1 MSSLATTEPP
11 RYNPLM
17 ARILLQLRHA
27 GRDRVSLSEFL
38 CEALPPELERA
49 IGTVSVSRSKVRR
62 LVVAGAV
69 RVNGKQE
76 RRPGAI
82 LNRGDG
88 ITALIDPER
97 FAYEK
102 ENDDVA
108 FELTRDRIL
117 FEDDAI
123 IVVDKPARF
132 PTEATALASRDHLQ
146 AAVARYLG
154 GGYVGIHH
162 RLDRDTSGA
171 ILFTKD
177 RRANAGAHAL
187 FEGRLARKEYE
198 ALTILPDALK
208 ASAAPNVGET
218 FSVRNRLARV
228 SPKGQAGKWGAV
240 ESGGDEAITDFR
252 VLARGPGLLRVLAL
266 PLTGRTHQI
275 RVHLSAFG
283 LPLLG
288 DVLYGGPEEF
298 KGQRVP
304 RAMLHAAR
312 LSFPHPIDGK
322 VIEVEAPLPADFLEL
337 LNAIGAGLVPR
348 E

>member
-1 MSSLATTEPP
+1 MSLSSLVASPTT

-17 ARILLQLRHA
+17 ARILLQLRHT
-27 GRDRVSLSEFL
+27 GRDRFPLSEFL
-38 CEALPPELERA
+38 CEALPPELTRA
-49 IGTVSVSRSKVRR
+49 IGTASVSRSKVRR

-69 RVNGKQE
+69 RVNGRQE
-76 RRPGAI
+76 RRPGTL

-97 FAYEK
+97 FSFEK

-108 FELTRDRIL
+108 FELTSDRIL

-162 RLDRDTSGA
+162 RLDRDTSGV

-198 ALTILPDALK
+198 ALTI
-208 ASAAPNVGET
+208 APPRGPGDS

-252 VLARGPGLLRVLAL
+252 VLARGQDLLRVLAL

-275 RVHLSAFG
+275 RVHLASLG

-288 DVLYGGPEEF
+288 DVLYGGPSEF
-298 KGQRVP
+298 TGHAVS

-312 LSFPHPIDGK
+312 LSFPHPIDGRT
-322 VIEVEAPLPADFLEL
+322 IAVEAPLPADFIEL
-337 LNAIGAGLVPR
+337 LNLSAVHAPR